1 MIGNRAMHPKFW
13 QKLLQY
19 LVIFWS
25 SFLTFYIIGLLSD
38 DPIKVTAGMS
48 AIIATFITGFVAAVT
63 EDIRL

>member
-1 MIGNRAMHPKFW
+1 MHPKFW

>member
-1 MIGNRAMHPKFW
+1 MHPKFW

-63 EDIRL
+63 ENIRL